1 MQSAIVVVSSCPV
14 ETARL
19 KRIPLSA
26 CSSAEKA
33 EPEWEIQAT
42 FPGSRSARS
51 SKARARNPRS
61 MSANPMQL
69 APQTTIPACAAMLL
83 RRSVSGGSPGGSS
96 SPLAKTTTP
105 RAPQRAA
112 SSICPSSCWLPTPS
126 STRSGTKGSSSSPGK
141 QEMPST
147 SSYLGLT
154 AATWPEKPPMM
165 SCFTIWLPGVSNLG
179 LAPTTAT
186 ERASSMARRASFA
199 ATVLSPVAQGQAFLE
214 ALPAPVAPDLP
225 HAVVRR
231 DGAHP
236 AAGVGCRRGLVEAP
250 DRGPVIRV
258 TGGRPHV
265 EELLGRKLPVEDVAP
280 DEPDVLLHVVRPEH
294 LAVQDRSFQV
304 RRQFAVAVDHTVR
317 VRFELLPVGLLRPLV
332 RDPLRKERHYV
343 VPLGAERPVEHRGY
357 DAVGERPARRLST
370 TRILEGLLDV
380 VDGVG
385 QLYGPTEVLPWTRVC
400 GEVR

>member
-1 MQSAIVVVSSCPV
+1 MVVVSSWPV

-165 SCFTIWLPGVSNLG
+165 SCFTIWLPGVSNFG

-199 ATVLSPVAQGQAFLE
+199 ATVLSAVAQREPFLY
-214 ALPAPVAPDLP
+214 ALPAPVAPYLP
-225 HAVVRR
+225 HTVIRR

-236 AAGVGCRRGLVEAP
+236 TTAVGGRRGLVETP
-250 DRGPVIRV
+250 NRSPVVRV
-258 TGGRPHV
+258 TGGWPHV
-265 EELLGRKLPVEDVAP
+265 EELLGRELAMEDVAP
-280 DEPDVLLHVVRPEH
+280 DEPEVLLHVVGPYH
-294 LAVQDRSFQV
+294 LAVQYRLLQV
-304 RRQFAVAVDHTVR
+304 RRQLAVAVDHTIR
-317 VRFELLPVGLLRPLV
+317 ISLELLPVGLLGPLV
-332 RDPLRKERHYV
+332 RDPLRKERHDV
-343 VPLGAERPVEHRGY
+343 VPLGAERTVEHRGNN
-357 DAVGERPARRLST
+357 AVGERPARRHPAPGV
-370 TRILEGLLDV
+370 LESLLYV

-385 QLYGPTEVLPWTRVC
+385 QLYSPAKVFPPTRVG
-400 GEVR
+400 GEIR